1 MSVVCHADTIHSSVH
16 YSVNAGISNEGL
28 TGSDPILKN
37 VPLASFYSAIFIMRH
52 KSSTKRMM

>member
-28 TGSDPILKN
+28 TGSDPILKMF
-37 VPLASFYSAIFIMRH
+37 LLLHFIV
-52 KSSTKRMM
+52 SSLS